1 MSCQLTIVRPIPPR
15 RRRPLVRRL
24 AAAAACCVALTG
36 ANALADADNYRKAL
50 DSTTWVLSKNS
61 DGTSSGT
68 GVLVDAEK
76 RLIVTNAHV
85 VGDSRS
91 AVIFFRDLKNDRPVV
106 EKQHYLDNVKKLGV
120 RGRVVAVDRK
130 RDLALVELEKL
141 PAHAKPIELADQST
155 SPGVSIDSV
164 GNPGASDAL
173 WVYTS
178 GKVRAVYKKRFRTG
192 AGEHEFTVVET
203 QSPLNSGDSGGP
215 VVSPE
220 GKLVGVVQAIS
231 KKGSLISYCVD
242 ISEVKDFLKSDWKPA
257 PLPISEVLAKTD
269 LEHEK
274 HESGHFE
281 VEIAPGDDLPKQA
294 VFVTKETEYYGRA
307 DVRKV
312 WSLAATLDPK
322 DLQADAMR
330 MLLEQSARTKLGA
343 WSIEQDDAGKTLLI
357 YVVKVDATA
366 TPDSLASV
374 VRYTGKITAAMAKQL
389 KPKKAKASPSD
400 TLASWLAD

>member
-1 MSCQLTIVRPIPPR
+1 MSLSKQNLKYLT
-15 RRRPLVRRL
+15 L
-24 AAAAACCVALTG
+24 AALAVLAPASA
-36 ANALADADNYRKAL
+36 ALADAENYRKAL

-61 DGTSSGT
+61 EGTSSGT
-68 GVLVDAEK
+68 GVLVDKERK
-76 RLIVTNAHV
+76 LVVTNAHV

-91 AVIFFRDLKNDRPVV
+91 AVIFFRTLEGDRPVV
-106 EKQHYLDNVKKLGV
+106 EKSHYLKNVKKLGV

-130 RDLALVELEKL
+130 RDLALVECEKL
-141 PAHAKPIELADQST
+141 PAYAKAIEMAEKST

-178 GKVRAVYKKRFRTG
+178 GKVRSVYKKRFRTG

-215 VVSPE
+215 VVDPE

-242 ISEVKDFLKSDWKPA
+242 ISEVKDFLASDWKPA
-257 PLPISEVLAKTD
+257 PLPIADVLSKTD

-274 HESGHFE
+274 HESGHFKVTVDTKKTGNQE
-281 VEIAPGDDLPKQA
+281 

-322 DLQADAMR
+322 DLEADAMR

-343 WSIEQDDAGKTLLI
+343 WSVETDGSGKLLLI
-357 YVVKVDATA
+357 YVTKIDATA
-366 TPDSLASV
+366 TPDSLASIV
-374 VRYTGKITAAMAKQL
+374 KYTGLITAAMKKEL
-389 KPKKAKASPSD
+389 EPKKTAETASD
-400 TLASWLAD
+400 TLANWLAD

>member
-1 MSCQLTIVRPIPPR
+1 MLRQTPVLPGFLAV
-15 RRRPLVRRL
+15 
-24 AAAAACCVALTG
+24 AAAFALSG
-36 ANALADADNYRKAL
+36 SALADAENYRKAL

-61 DGTSSGT
+61 EGTSSGT
-68 GVLVDAEK
+68 GVLVDKERK
-76 RLIVTNAHV
+76 LVVTNAHV

-91 AVIFFRDLKNDRPVV
+91 AVIFFRDLQDDRPVV
-106 EKQHYLDNVKKLGV
+106 EKSHYLKNVKKLGV

-141 PAHAKPIELADQST
+141 PAYAKAIEMSEKST

-178 GKVRAVYKKRFRTG
+178 GKVRSVYKKRFRTG

-215 VVSPE
+215 VVGPD

-242 ISEVKDFLKSDWKPA
+242 ISEVKDFLASDWKPA
-257 PLPISEVLAKTD
+257 PLPIADVLSKTD
-269 LEHEK
+269 LKHEK
-274 HESGHFE
+274 HESGHFKVTVDTKKTGNQE
-281 VEIAPGDDLPKQA
+281 

-312 WSLAATLDPK
+312 WSLAATLDPS
-322 DLQADAMR
+322 DLEADTMR

-343 WSIEQDDAGKTLLI
+343 WSVETDGSGKLLLI
-357 YVVKVDATA
+357 YVTKIDATA
-366 TPDSLASV
+366 TPDSLASIV
-374 VRYTGKITAAMAKQL
+374 KYTGLITAAMKKEL
-389 KPKKAKASPSD
+389 EPKKQAEAASD
-400 TLASWLAD
+400 TLANWLAD